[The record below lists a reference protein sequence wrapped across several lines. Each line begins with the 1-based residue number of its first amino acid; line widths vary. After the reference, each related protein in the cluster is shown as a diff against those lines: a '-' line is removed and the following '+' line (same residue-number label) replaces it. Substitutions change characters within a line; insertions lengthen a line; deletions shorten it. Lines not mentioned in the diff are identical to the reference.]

1 MGAQT
6 QRKATSQHGHPNA
19 RRAVTKRTRSLA
31 KVGRPRAR
39 QGELARGAPKCNARP
54 VGKMG
59 AQTHEEPQRNARTAV
74 RKRTKSRNENDHTKG
89 ALGKKTS
96 RRTDKN
102 QFWLGGRD
110 FLIRPRQGWA
120 PERNARRV
128 RNMGARTQCKVSSQH
143 GCPNARRAVTK
154 RTNSTGKARRV
165 GKRSTQTQRKAS
177 WQDGQDGRPNTR

>member
-102 QFWLGGRD
+102 QFWLGGR
-110 FLIRPRQGWA
+110 FFNTASPRL
-120 PERNARRV
+120 
-128 RNMGARTQCKVSSQH
+128 GAR
-143 GCPNARRAVTK
+143 
-154 RTNSTGKARRV
+154 
-165 GKRSTQTQRKAS
+165 TQRKAS
-177 WQDGQDGRPNTR
+177 SQDVRPNATQGKASWQEGHPNAMQGQLARWAPKRTKSRNGTHERP